1 MNPNYHSQ
9 EGIASGIVVHTN
21 SNKTIILYI
30 CSSIKKKKKMGGG

>member
-9 EGIASGIVVHTN
+9 GIASGIVVRTN

-30 CSSIKKKKKMGGG
+30 CSSIKKKKKIGGGT